1 MISISPLATPKE
13 LYYSMY
19 HDYRHFMWRNSPLII
34 KNPDHAHGVLIDRIL
49 ATTRRYIQA
58 NNVTIETRD
67 RLYIWIMAQYRKS
80 VQGTK

>member
-1 MISISPLATPKE
+1 
-13 LYYSMY
+13 MY
-19 HDYRHFMWRNSPLII
+19 HDYRHFMWRNLTLIM
-34 KNPDHAHGVLIDRIL
+34 KNPDHAHGVLIDKLL
-49 ATTRRYIQA
+49 ATTRRYIKA